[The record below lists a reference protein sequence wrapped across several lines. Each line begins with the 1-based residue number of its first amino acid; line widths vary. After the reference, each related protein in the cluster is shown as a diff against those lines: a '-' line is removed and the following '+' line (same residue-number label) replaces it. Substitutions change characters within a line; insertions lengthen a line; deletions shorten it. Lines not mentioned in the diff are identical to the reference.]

1 MKFKA
6 NQPVV
11 LASASP
17 RRKELLEGLGIDFKI
32 IPSKKAEP
40 APDNFNTAV
49 EYVVECALQKAKE
62 VAKQAPE
69 SVVIG
74 SDTVVVL
81 GGEILLKPKD
91 KEQARNF
98 LERLSGNTHEV
109 VTALAIKQG
118 DNEQTFY
125 EETEVTF
132 YELDSAWIEAYI
144 NTSDPYDKAGAYGI
158 QTASGLFVKEIKGDY
173 QTVVG
178 LPVASL
184 ARKLE
189 QSGYISLEGSHV
201 HADF

>member
-11 LASASP
+11 LASGSP

-40 APDNFNTAV
+40 APEKFKTAV
-49 EYVVECALQKAKE
+49 DYVLACALQKAQE
-62 VAKQAPE
+62 VAKEVPE
-69 SVVIG
+69 SAVIG

-81 GGEILLKPKD
+81 GGEVLLKPKG
-91 KEQARNF
+91 KEQARSF

-109 VTALAIKQG
+109 ITAMAILKG
-118 DNEQTFY
+118 DSEQSFY
-125 EETEVTF
+125 EITEVTF
-132 YELDSAWIEAYI
+132 YDLEEEWIEAYI
-144 NTSDPYDKAGAYGI
+144 NTDDPYDKAGAYGI
-158 QTASGLFVKEIKGDY
+158 QTMSGLFVKEIKGDY

-184 ARKLE
+184 ARKLAE
-189 QSGYISLEGSHV
+189 SGFISLEGSRV